1 MARPPLG
8 FAAVF
13 RTRGPLAAVAMLV
26 VLTACGDS
34 LPSRPDANRRPPKT
48 TTTTS
53 TTTTSTTTTTTTTTT
68 TLPPVVVPGPVKL
81 GAVCVV
87 PGGVSLVGDGSP
99 VRCVDRKSPTG
110 KPYSGAKLRWTP

>member
-8 FAAVF
+8 FAVVF
-13 RTRGPLAAVAMLV
+13 RARGPIAAVAMLV

-34 LPSRPDANRRPPKT
+34 VPSRPDANRRPPKT

-53 TTTTSTTTTTTTTTT
+53 TTTTTTTTT

-87 PGGVSLVGDGSP
+87 PGGASLVGDGSP
-99 VRCVDRKSPTG
+99 VRCVDRKSATG
-110 KPYSGAKLRWTP
+110 KPYSGGKLRWTP